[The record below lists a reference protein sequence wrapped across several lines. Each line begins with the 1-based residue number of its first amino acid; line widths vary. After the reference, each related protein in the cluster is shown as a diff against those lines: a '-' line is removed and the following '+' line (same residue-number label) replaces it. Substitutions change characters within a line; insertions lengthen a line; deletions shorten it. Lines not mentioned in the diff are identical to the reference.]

1 MKSTRETCHPP
12 PLANRRAS
20 PREPT
25 GRSRGCRRHLS
36 PYLSL
41 NEHPPSESIS
51 RKPQL
56 QVIVLGSAATRCFL
70 SEVVSHS
77 EQTGRMRTRGRR
89 CLAADEKK
97 KKVAHRRGASQR
109 QRQAFGKT
117 RRTGSSAMLRLLR
130 PRPEAQWLVRR
141 ARREALLGS
150 GPLRPPGAGP
160 LEGALD
166 DVLVPSRG
174 SSPGK
179 GEHFSTEML

>member
-1 MKSTRETCHPP
+1 MPSPP
-12 PLANRRAS
+12 ESLPVAERAS
-20 PREPT
+20 AFRKHFSEAKIAGHRPRVRCDSMLLI
-25 GRSRGCRRHLS
+25 RSRFTFRADRSMH
-36 PYLSL
+36 
-41 NEHPPSESIS
+41 
-51 RKPQL
+51 
-56 QVIVLGSAATRCFL
+56 
-70 SEVVSHS
+70 
-77 EQTGRMRTRGRR
+77 TRGRR